1 MNEQRY
7 KMPVSVQIILLNQK
21 NEVLLSKRKSTGF
34 CDGMYGLIGGHVEQG
49 EQVIN
54 AIIRETKEEIGVKI
68 KKEHINFKCIMN
80 RKVDNTSEYIDFV
93 FVVNNWNGTI
103 ANMELEKCYELK
115 WFDINN
121 MPQNT
126 IDFVKYLVNTE
137 EKLILW
143 GW

>member
-80 RKVDNTSEYIDFV
+80 RKVDNTLEYIDFV
-93 FVVNNWNGTI
+93 FVVNNWNGAI
-103 ANMELEKCYELK
+103 ANMEPEKCYELR

-137 EKLILW
+137 EKIILW